1 MQLNLKPEPLS
12 SETNTQPFGQWPNGF
27 ILTDYYKT
35 SMNISCKSVFLMANS
50 GC

>member
-12 SETNTQPFGQWPNGF
+12 SETNTQAFGQWPNGF
-27 ILTDYYKT
+27 ILTDYKT